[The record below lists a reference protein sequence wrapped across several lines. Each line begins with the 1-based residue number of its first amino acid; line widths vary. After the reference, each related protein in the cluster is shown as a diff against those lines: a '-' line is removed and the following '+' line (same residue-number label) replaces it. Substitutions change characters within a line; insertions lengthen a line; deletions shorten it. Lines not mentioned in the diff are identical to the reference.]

1 MSRRP
6 LLIVLALIALAAVLY
21 IVLRGDGD
29 PAGAPATT
37 AGGDRVAAGGVND
50 PSTIRSSDRPRVPPG
65 TNVVVPPPGGAAVGS
80 DGQPIVAQPDP
91 TLERSPQAPARTSV
105 SDTGNPIRDHRSD
118 TTREAVD
125 LPAPVAPAARTM
137 SSTISA
143 ELAQKLAPIVR
154 ECGAKVPDD
163 ARGTDPTIHVTL
175 NVHITGGQLGTDDA
189 TAVTSGIKAPASA
202 EVIACVRDRAAG
214 LTATANG
221 EPDRTDYIAQ
231 FPFRLRK

>member
-21 IVLRGDGD
+21 VVMSGDGD
-29 PAGAPATT
+29 TPGAPGNAPG
-37 AGGDRVAAGGVND
+37 ADRVAAGGAGD
-50 PSTIRSSDRPRVPPG
+50 PATLRSGDRPRVPPG
-65 TNVVVPPPGGAAVGS
+65 TQVVVPPPGGAAVGS

-118 TTREAVD
+118 TSREAVD

-137 SSTISA
+137 SSRITA
-143 ELAQKLAPIVR
+143 DLHQKLAPIVR
-154 ECGAKVPDD
+154 ECGAAVPDD
-163 ARGTDPTIHVTL
+163 ARGTEPTIHVTL
-175 NVHITGGQLGTDDA
+175 TVRITSGQLATDDA

>member
-6 LLIVLALIALAAVLY
+6 LLIVLALIAVAAVLF

-29 PAGAPATT
+29 EAGER
-37 AGGDRVAAGGVND
+37 AGEHRGVGDRVAAGGD
-50 PSTIRSSDRPRVPPG
+50 PATVRTGDRPRVPAG
-65 TNVVVPPPGGAAVGS
+65 TSTVPPPGPAGGP
-80 DGQPIVAQPDP
+80 DGEPVVAQPDP
-91 TLERSPQAPARTSV
+91 SIERTPQAPARTSV

-125 LPAPVAPAARTM
+125 LPAPVAPSGRTM
-137 SSTISA
+137 SSTITA
-143 ELAQKLAPIVR
+143 DLYQKLAPIVR
-154 ECGAKVPDD
+154 QCGAAVPDD
-163 ARGTDPTIHVTL
+163 ARGQDPTIHVTL
-175 NVHITGGQLGTDDA
+175 TVHVTGGQLATDDA
-189 TAVTSGIKAPASA
+189 TAVTSGIKAPAST

-214 LTATANG
+214 LTAAANG